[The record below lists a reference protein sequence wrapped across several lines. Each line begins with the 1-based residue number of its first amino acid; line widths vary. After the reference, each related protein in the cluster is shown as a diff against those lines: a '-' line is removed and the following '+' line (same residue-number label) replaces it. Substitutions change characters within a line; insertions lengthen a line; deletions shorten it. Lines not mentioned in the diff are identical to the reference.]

1 MPRVKMQKLS
11 EEERLTAIAAE
22 TSKIV
27 RLAMVR
33 QDIPFLIDLA
43 GMIGIA
49 NATLSAKLK
58 TGSWMRKD
66 ICKLVSV
73 LRIPPEEAARMLGVG
88 L

>member
-1 MPRVKMQKLS
+1 MPRVKRQKLS
-11 EEERLTAIAAE
+11 EEERLAAIAAE

-27 RLAMVR
+27 RLVMVR

-49 NATLSAKLK
+49 NTTLSAKLK
-58 TGSWMRKD
+58 TGSWTQKD

-73 LRIPPEEAARMLGVG
+73 LSIPSEEAARMLGVG

>member
-1 MPRVKMQKLS
+1 MPRVKRQKLS

-58 TGSWMRKD
+58 TGSWTRKD

-73 LRIPPEEAARMLGVG
+73 LRIPPEGAARMLGVG